1 MNADSRVYTM
11 QHTLPEPSPKLKS
24 HNPLCDQIWKRVLRK
39 KHITKTKYKQEM
51 V

>member
-24 HNPLCDQIWKRVLRK
+24 HSPLSD
-39 KHITKTKYKQEM
+39 
-51 V
+51 